1 MAKKPK
7 AGKIGETPTEKKG
20 KKRAAAKLEKTVGK
34 AKSIPRPPRDREA
47 DLDRAPRWEP
57 RYPGSGR
64 LAGKVAIVTGGDS
77 GIGRAICALR
87 SEEHTSELQS
97 LMRISYA
104 VFCMKQKKKY

>member
-7 AGKIGETPTEKKG
+7 AGKIGETPTAKKG

-64 LAGKVAIVTGGDS
+64 LAGTVPLVPGGARGIVSAKCGFTTAGGADKAVAISRTKGQ
-77 GIGRAICALR
+77 
-87 SEEHTSELQS
+87 T
-97 LMRISYA
+97 
-104 VFCMKQKKKY
+104 